1 MSTASIQPVDTSERW
16 GHLDPT
22 MREEIDVFETNL
34 RRFQAGATAE
44 KVFTELRLRYGCYGQ
59 RQERVQMQRIKIPM
73 GMVTTDQMR
82 VLADVAE
89 EYAVGVL
96 HVTTRQDFQCHF
108 IDIND
113 SPNMFR
119 RLAEVGIT
127 TREACGNAVR
137 NVTCCP
143 YAGVCGDEPFDVTS
157 HAWAMAFFLLRH
169 PDAQNFGRK
178 FKIAYSG
185 CEDAACGLIRL
196 HDLGAIARLRDGV
209 HGFEVWVGGGLGALP
224 YQAKKLYDFVTAEEM
239 LPLSQAIARVFAR
252 DGEKT
257 NRAKARIK
265 FLIEKIGFEEFA
277 KRVGEEREK
286 LPHDPAWEA
295 QIEAA
300 RARYSDQPLKPPS
313 ELALPDDASPELRR
327 FLEVNVQP
335 QRQQGYSSVEIFLPL
350 GDISSDQMRALANV
364 CDKYVN
370 NTIRTTVSQN
380 LIVRWVSNA
389 DLPALY
395 QDLADLHIAE
405 TGAARLKDV
414 TACPGTDS
422 CKLGI
427 SASRGLAAVLHEKFS
442 NGMSDLADREDMKI
456 KISGCFN
463 SCGQHHVAD
472 LGFFGSVQRKGQHS
486 APVFQVVLGGTT
498 EGNAKTYGL
507 AVGKVPA
514 KNVPDAIRRLTEIYD
529 REKQGDEGFSDVV
542 ERIGR
547 AKLKEELAPYAQLP
561 AYEDDAAFYHDNRQ
575 TWEYIKSVGV
585 GECAGEVVDQAE
597 FLLEDADR
605 LNFEATVA
613 LEKGAASEAL
623 EKSLEAQNKAA
634 DALLFTKGLWL
645 SDKYDRVGKFRE
657 LFYDTGLFLKPFADN
672 YFRSAEEGNGLDMV
686 AARKRVEEATLF
698 IEAAQDVYAKA

>member
-1 MSTASIQPVDTSERW
+1 MSTTSIQPVDSAARW
-16 GHLDPT
+16 GHLEPT
-22 MREEIDVFETNL
+22 MREEIDLFETNL
-34 RRFQAGATAE
+34 HRFQAGVTAE
-44 KVFTELRLRYGCYGQ
+44 KLFTEFRLRYGCYGQ

-73 GMVTTDQMR
+73 GMLTTDQMR
-82 VLADVAE
+82 VLADTAE

-157 HAWAMAFFLLRH
+157 HAWAMAYFLLRH

-185 CEDAACGLIRL
+185 CEDTACGLIRL
-196 HDLGAIARLRDGV
+196 HDLGGIARVKDGV
-209 HGFEVWVGGGLGALP
+209 EGFEVWVGGGLGALP
-224 YQAKKLYDFVTAEEM
+224 YQAKKLHDFVPAEEM
-239 LPLSQAIARVFAR
+239 LPLAQAIARVFAR

-277 KRVGEEREK
+277 KRVAEERAK
-286 LPHDPAWEA
+286 LPHDPRWEA
-295 QIEAA
+295 EIEAA
-300 RARYSDQPLKPPS
+300 RERYSDQPLKPPS
-313 ELALPDDASPELRR
+313 ELEIPADASPEMRR
-327 FLEVNVQP
+327 WFELNVKP
-335 QRQQGYSSVEIFLPL
+335 QRQDGYSTVEIFLPL

-370 NTIRTTVSQN
+370 NTVRTTVSQN
-380 LIVRWVSNA
+380 LIVRWISNA

-395 QDLADLHIAE
+395 QDLVDLRIAE
-405 TGAARLKDV
+405 TGAARLQDV

-427 SASRGLAAVLHEKFS
+427 SASRGLAAELHQKFS
-442 NGMSDLADREDMKI
+442 NGMSDLAEREDLKI

-472 LGFFGSVQRKGQHS
+472 FGFFGSVQRKGQHT

-498 EGNAKTYGL
+498 EGNAETYGL
-507 AVGKVPA
+507 TVCKVPA
-514 KNVPDAIRRLTEIYD
+514 KNAPEAVRKLTEIYD
-529 REKQGDEGFSDVV
+529 REKQDGERFSHVV
-542 ERIGR
+542 ERVGPRKAQGRARAAFATTRLRREPGLLLRQPPDVGIRQERGRGRVRRRSRRPGRVPARRRRPAELRSHRCPRKRRIGR
-547 AKLKEELAPYAQLP
+547 SA
-561 AYEDDAAFYHDNRQ
+561 R
-575 TWEYIKSVGV
+575 
-585 GECAGEVVDQAE
+585 EVARSPKQGRRRTAVHQ
-597 FLLEDADR
+597 R
-605 LNFEATVA
+605 LVA
-613 LEKGAASEAL
+613 IG
-623 EKSLEAQNKAA
+623 Q
-634 DALLFTKGLWL
+634 
-645 SDKYDRVGKFRE
+645 V
-657 LFYDTGLFLKPFADN
+657 
-672 YFRSAEEGNGLDMV
+672 
-686 AARKRVEEATLF
+686 
-698 IEAAQDVYAKA
+698 

>member
-1 MSTASIQPVDTSERW
+1 
-16 GHLDPT
+16 
-22 MREEIDVFETNL
+22 
-34 RRFQAGATAE
+34 
-44 KVFTELRLRYGCYGQ
+44 
-59 RQERVQMQRIKIPM
+59 
-73 GMVTTDQMR
+73 VTTQQMR
-82 VLADVAE
+82 LLADVAE

-113 SPNMFR
+113 SSNMFR

-143 YAGVCGDEPFDVTS
+143 YAGVCGTEPFDVTT

-178 FKIAYSG
+178 FKIAFSG
-185 CEDAACGLIRL
+185 CEDTACGLIRL
-196 HDLGAIARLRDGV
+196 HDLGAIARVQGGV
-209 HGFEVWVGGGLGALP
+209 QGFEVWIGGGLGPLP
-224 YQAKKLYDFVTAEEM
+224 YQAKKLHDFVPAEEM
-239 LPLSQAIARVFAR
+239 LPLAQAIGRVFALY
-252 DGEKT
+252 GEKA
-257 NRAKARIK
+257 NRAKARMK
-265 FLIEKIGFEEFA
+265 FLVEKLGFDEFA
-277 KRVGEEREK
+277 RRVAEERTR
-286 LPHDPAWEA
+286 LTYDPAWES

-300 RARYSDQPLKPPS
+300 RKRYREQPLKPPS
-313 ELALPDDASPELRR
+313 KLSLPDDASPELRR
-327 FLEVNVQP
+327 WLDLNVKP
-335 QRQQGYSSVEIFLPL
+335 QHQDGYSTVEIFLPL

-364 CDKYVN
+364 CDKYVD

-380 LIVRWVSNA
+380 LLVRWVSNA
-389 DLPALY
+389 DLPAFY
-395 QDLADLHIAE
+395 QELVNLRLHE
-405 TGAARLKDV
+405 TGAARLRDV

-442 NGMSDLADREDMKI
+442 NGMSDLADRDDLKI

-463 SCGQHHVAD
+463 SCGQHHIAD
-472 LGFFGSVQRKGQHS
+472 FGFFGSVQRKGQHS

-507 AVGKVPA
+507 AVGKVPS

-529 REKQGDEGFSDVV
+529 SEKQGEESFSEVV

-547 AKLKEELAPYAQLP
+547 AKLKEELEPFAKLP
-561 AYEDDAAFYHDNRQ
+561 AYEEDPEYYHDNRQ
-575 TWEYIKSVGV
+575 TWAYTKSVGV

-597 FLLEDADR
+597 FLLEEADR
-605 LNFEATVA
+605 LNLQATVA
-613 LEKGAASEAL
+613 LEKGLATDAL
-623 EKSLEAQNKAA
+623 EKSLAAQNKAA

-645 SDKYDRVGKFRE
+645 SDRYDRTGKFRE
-657 LFYDTGLFLKPFADN
+657 LFYDNGLFYKPFADN
-672 YFRSAEEGNGLDMV
+672 YFRSVEEGNGLDLV
-686 AARKRVEEATLF
+686 AARRRVEEATLF
-698 IEAAQDVYAKA
+698 IEAAQDVYSKA